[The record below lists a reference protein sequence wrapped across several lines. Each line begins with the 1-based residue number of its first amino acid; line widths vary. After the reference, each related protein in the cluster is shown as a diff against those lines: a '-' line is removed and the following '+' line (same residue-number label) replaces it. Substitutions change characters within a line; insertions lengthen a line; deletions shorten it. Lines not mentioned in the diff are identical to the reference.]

1 MDFLQLDYAPL
12 ALGFV
17 HVLLGVIVLVIAKLT
32 LGLLSPYATDEE
44 TTTRNNPAFGLAL
57 SGYYAATVI
66 IYLGAAAFAP
76 LPLDAGANA
85 VLMAIASDLAWTLCG
100 IVALNASRWVMDR
113 LLAAGV
119 RNDREIID
127 HRNRAAGAVEGGAY
141 LASGLIL
148 AGVIRQPGGTPWT
161 AGALFLLGQC
171 ALILMG
177 RLYQRWA
184 GYVVATEVRS
194 DNLAA
199 GIAFGMTLPALA
211 LLMLKAI
218 SGDFVG
224 WAWNLSFFAFDA
236 VAGLLLLLFLRWLVD
251 LALLPNARIAQEI
264 IRDRNI
270 NAGLIEGVL
279 AVGISAIILFVF

>member
-44 TTTRNNPAFGLAL
+44 TTTRDNPAFGLAL

-161 AGALFLLGQC
+161 AAALFLLGQC

-236 VAGLLLLLFLRWLVD
+236 VVGMLLLLFLRWLVD

-264 IRDRNI
+264 VRDRNI

>member
-44 TTTRNNPAFGLAL
+44 TTTRDNPAFGLAL

-113 LLAAGV
+113 LLTAGV

-141 LASGLIL
+141 LASGMIL

-161 AGALFLLGQC
+161 AAALFLLGQC

-264 IRDRNI
+264 VRDRNI